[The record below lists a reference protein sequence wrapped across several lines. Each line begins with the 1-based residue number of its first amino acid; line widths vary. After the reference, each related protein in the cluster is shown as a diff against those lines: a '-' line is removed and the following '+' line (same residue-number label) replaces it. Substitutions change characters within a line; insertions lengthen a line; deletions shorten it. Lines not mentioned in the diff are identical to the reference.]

1 MKPSS
6 ATVKLI
12 PIYFASVLLAACGG
26 GGGGGEGE
34 GPDGDKVEETL
45 NSGIFIDSPVS
56 NLGYRT
62 DTQSGYTNE
71 DGEFLYRE
79 NEKITFYIG
88 SIEFPEVIAKDII
101 TPFDIAT
108 SDDLSN
114 ISVIN
119 IARLLQSL
127 DKDRNPD
134 NGIQIDDIAHNTA
147 EQITLSFADNEF
159 ERNPDLVNL
168 VANSGSTESIL
179 IDSQTAQEHLEK
191 SLTELDIFPPQE
203 EPNAAPTANAGGDQ
217 TVSEQSTVTLSG
229 SGTDSDGTI
238 ASYSWTQ
245 TSGASVT
252 LNNATSQAP
261 SFVAP
266 ETLDPIT
273 LQFELT
279 VTDNEGATAKD
290 QVVVA
295 VQPLNAA
302 PTANAGGDQTVS
314 EQSTVTLS
322 GSGTDSDG
330 TIASYSWTQ
339 TSGVSVTLNNA
350 TSQAPS
356 FVAPE
361 TLDPVTLQFELT
373 VTDNEGATAKDQVA
387 VAVQPLNAA
396 PTANAGGDQTVS
408 EQSTV
413 TLSGS
418 GTDSD
423 GTIASYSWTQT
434 SGASVTL
441 NNATS
446 QAPSFVAPETLD
458 PITLQF
464 ELTVTDNEGATAKDQ
479 VAVAVIRV
487 VPTLSSTSLMVDETA
502 FENDRIGQ
510 VNVVREGK
518 SEITDFNLSGTGS
531 NYFNINSDGII
542 FIAPGTILDHAS
554 TPAYTLS
561 VVAANSYGQSNDSTV
576 LIEINEVNKFIVS
589 SSGELQQ
596 ALNTAAVN
604 GLDDHIILQ
613 DGVYS
618 TNLNNNSTF
627 TYFSNENYNLTITG
641 YGEEKTI
648 VSGDSTN
655 RVFKFTG
662 IEPFG
667 TIALRKLSVSNG
679 FVFGDSGGAGIYTE
693 LDLEVNRLSFSNNV
707 ADREDSVNAP
717 GGSGSAILVRSAKG
731 VIENS
736 VIMDNGNLSNARS
749 SVAGD
754 LDISSSGFYGN
765 NGAISLGTCGGNSG
779 CILDNLTISNNSGF
793 AISVCGAD
801 WTLSNSVISNN
812 TANSGFGSVLY
823 DICGGGTVK
832 NAHIDNVKVTDNTSA
847 QYTFRST
854 VGMTITNSIFANNT
868 VTTGSNRGLL
878 EFEFKEKTKIVNS
891 LFYGSMT
898 DALLEKNSKVI
909 NSMFLGLNE
918 IRANDNIISNSL
930 IDPSKIIGTYIS
942 VNNIYGDPM
951 FVDST
956 SNNFHLL
963 DGSIAIDTG
972 VNTYEGLEVPT
983 SDLDGHTR
991 PNGLSTDIG
1000 PYEHP

>member
-245 TSGASVT
+245 TSGV
-252 LNNATSQAP
+252 
-261 SFVAP
+261 
-266 ETLDPIT
+266 
-273 LQFELT
+273 
-279 VTDNEGATAKD
+279 
-290 QVVVA
+290 
-295 VQPLNAA
+295 
-302 PTANAGGDQTVS
+302 
-314 EQSTVTLS
+314 
-322 GSGTDSDG
+322 
-330 TIASYSWTQ
+330 
-339 TSGVSVTLNNA
+339 
-350 TSQAPS
+350 
-356 FVAPE
+356 
-361 TLDPVTLQFELT
+361 
-373 VTDNEGATAKDQVA
+373 
-387 VAVQPLNAA
+387 
-396 PTANAGGDQTVS
+396 
-408 EQSTV
+408 
-413 TLSGS
+413 
-418 GTDSD
+418 
-423 GTIASYSWTQT
+423 
-434 SGASVTL
+434 SVTL